1 MYLYKFKGI
10 WNIVVNH
17 FSTAFLQHFNGF
29 FTCFRRLFYKLL
41 TGWRRK
47 KSGDTGSF
55 DSAAPQHQG
64 YEKVISFIF
73 SRLSLIR
80 GALNSFD

>member
-1 MYLYKFKGI
+1 MEYSCKSLFNGI
-10 WNIVVNH
+10 SSAFRRLFYV
-17 FSTAFLQHFNGF
+17 FSTAFLQVID
-29 FTCFRRLFYKLL
+29 RLA
-41 TGWRRK
+41 TK

>member
-47 KSGDTGSF
+47 KAETPDLSIRRLRNI
-55 DSAAPQHQG
+55 
-64 YEKVISFIF
+64 KVTK
-73 SRLSLIR
+73 R
-80 GALNSFD
+80 